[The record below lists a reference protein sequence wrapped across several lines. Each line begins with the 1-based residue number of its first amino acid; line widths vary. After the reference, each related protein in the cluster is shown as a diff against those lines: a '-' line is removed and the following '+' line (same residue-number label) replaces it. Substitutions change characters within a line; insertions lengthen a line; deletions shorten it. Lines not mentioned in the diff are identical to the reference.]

1 MGKLAKVSFAVLF
14 TLMAASGCGQ
24 RGSTTAGDGAES
36 TNPRDFKYPIQAGK
50 YTILGIL
57 TDNKDHVKAKSN
69 AEDALTRDPDIKC
82 MVGLWAYNPPAILE
96 AVKARGKTGQ
106 IKIVGFDENKITL
119 QGIKEGEVFGTI
131 VQQPFVFGYK
141 SVELLAG
148 MVRGKKVEFP
158 RNSLFIPT
166 RSIRQDNVDAFQVE
180 VENMYAGKGDP
191 PKAHFESPDTEKSV
205 RVAFLTNSVDDF
217 WKLAEEGCK
226 LAESTVNAQCL
237 VHMPSRGTVE
247 EQKQA
252 IEQFITEGYQGLAIS
267 PIDPA
272 NQAEVINKACE
283 KMLVICQDSDA
294 PNTNRKFYLGTSNYM
309 AGREAGKMVKEACP
323 EGGKVMIFVG
333 KLEVL
338 NAQERGRGVIDEL
351 LDKPIP
357 AEFTEK

>member
-1 MGKLAKVSFAVLF
+1 LGAIA
-14 TLMAASGCGQ
+14 GCGQ
-24 RGSTTAGDGAES
+24 RASNSQGTASA
-36 TNPRDFKYPIQAGK
+36 NPRDYQYPIQAGK

-57 TDNKDHVKAKSN
+57 TDNKDHVKAKAN

-96 AVKARGKTGQ
+96 AVKGRGKAGQ
-106 IKIVGFDENKITL
+106 IKIVGFDENKTTL
-119 QGIKEGEVFGTI
+119 QGIKDGDIHGTI

-141 SVELLAG
+141 SVELLAA
-148 MVRGKKVEFP
+148 MIRGQKVEFP
-158 RNSLFIPT
+158 HNRLFIPT
-166 RSIRQDNVDAFQVE
+166 RSIRAEDVDAFQVE
-180 VENMYAGKGDP
+180 VENMYAGKGQP
-191 PKAHFESPDTEKSV
+191 PKPHFDKYDVQKPV

-226 LAESTVNAQCL
+226 LAEQPHNAKCL

-252 IEQFITEGYQGLAIS
+252 IEQFITEEYQGLAIS

-309 AGREAGKMVKEACP
+309 AGREAGKLVKEAAP
-323 EGGKVMIFVG
+323 DGGKVIIFVG

-338 NAQERGRGVIDEL
+338 NAQERSRGVIDEL

-357 AEFTEK
+357 AEFSDK